1 MSEAA
6 CLLLE
11 KKKWKILVSKKLV
24 KKKSLS

>member
-6 CLLLE
+6 CLSLE